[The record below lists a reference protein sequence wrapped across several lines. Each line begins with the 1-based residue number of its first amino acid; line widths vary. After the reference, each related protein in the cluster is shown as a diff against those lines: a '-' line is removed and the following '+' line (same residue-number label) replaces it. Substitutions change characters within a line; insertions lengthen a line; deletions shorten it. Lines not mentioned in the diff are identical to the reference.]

1 MLYCS
6 VFKTLFPMLPVFFFS
21 FFNFYLARTT
31 LASLMR
37 QKYFCIF
44 AISIHRLKKKKE
56 RKRHL
61 WLSRQSSEPFLKP
74 VCNKRKAKAICK
86 KINKGKVF
94 SIRASSNFVSY
105 YITSNDIGKGCSIWF
120 GNVDTKLWKSWFY
133 LPLIV
138 PYHNVKDYGKCKSN

>member
-1 MLYCS
+1 M
-6 VFKTLFPMLPVFFFS
+6 
-21 FFNFYLARTT
+21 

-44 AISIHRLKKKKE
+44 AISIHRLKKRKE
-56 RKRHL
+56 RKTHL

-94 SIRASSNFVSY
+94 SIRASSIFVSY
-105 YITSNDIGKGCSIWF
+105 YITGNDMGEGCSI
-120 GNVDTKLWKSWFY
+120 
-133 LPLIV
+133 
-138 PYHNVKDYGKCKSN
+138 